1 MSMMHRAA
9 PHKLVRFKTCAI
21 LRQGNDSTEANAV
34 FGFRRAA
41 VDDGVSGTG
50 RGGHVIDHV
59 GQVFESNT
67 LALSSS
73 PWAYL
78 QNGGGIG
85 SLQANVRPFSA
96 VGTATRGGSA
106 TNTWIDLSTF
116 PAWFIRKT
124 AGTGV
129 TRWRMWIQL
138 RDKASLKLISNVYL
152 ELISEIVATTVTPT
166 CPDPEM
172 RIELADGTQIK
183 ARDLQVGMFVRA
195 MHEHTREWGA
205 YEVTVVESADNEK
218 VKIVFTD
225 DSEVKCS
232 ANHRFFINEIDMI
245 RAYDLTPGYKLGD
258 REVKDVFYIGTGE
271 VIHIEV
277 DQAHTYVMEG
287 LLSHNL
293 KP

>member
-1 MSMMHRAA
+1 MSMIHRSP
-9 PHKLVRFKTCAI
+9 PHKLVGFRTCAV
-21 LRQGNDSTEANAV
+21 LTQGNDSTEANCV
-34 FGFRRAA
+34 FGFREYN
-41 VDDGVSGTG
+41 SGSG
-50 RGGHVIDHV
+50 KERGGHSIDHT
-59 GQVFESNT
+59 GTVFPSNVLVNSYST
-67 LALSSS
+67 A
-73 PWAYL
+73 WVFL
-78 QNGGGIG
+78 QNGGGMG

-106 TNTWIDLSTF
+106 TNTWIDLSTY
-116 PAWFIRKT
+116 PKWFIRKT

-129 TRWRMWIQL
+129 TRWRMWLQL

-152 ELISEIVATTVTPT
+152 ELISEIVSTSFTPT

-172 RIELADGTQIK
+172 NIELADGTQIK

-205 YEVTVVESADNEK
+205 YEVTVVESSDNEK

-245 RAYDLTPGYKLGD
+245 RAYDLTPGYKLGNK
-258 REVKDVFYIGTGE
+258 EVKDVFYIGTGE